1 MFARE
6 DACYNGRL
14 TRKVNGIQPA
24 LLDNLT
30 VRRRF
35 VTAANKSDLLDG
47 YTAAWSAHDVGT
59 ILSYFTDDC
68 VYEDATLGVVNH
80 NKQEFKA
87 FLEQDFRAFP
97 DFVQKELLRF
107 TSGDY
112 ACLEWSMTG
121 THLGDYPGMPVTGK
135 TFADVRGVSVMELSE
150 GKIRRTTD
158 FWDVTSFLRQLG
170 LASAE

>member
-1 MFARE
+1 M
-6 DACYNGRL
+6 
-14 TRKVNGIQPA
+14 
-24 LLDNLT
+24 
-30 VRRRF
+30 
-35 VTAANKSDLLDG
+35 TAANKSDLLDG
-47 YTAAWSAHDVGT
+47 YTAAWSAHDVSA

-80 NKQEFKA
+80 NQQEFKA

-107 TSGDY
+107 ASGDY
-112 ACLEWSMTG
+112 ACLEWSMSG

-135 TFADVRGVSVMELSE
+135 SFVDVRGVSVMELSG

-170 LASAE
+170 LAPAE